1 MIKEPAPPP
10 PGYARVRVGGAE
22 AVALHAVLSTVREI
36 LAATTLYDHARAHPA
51 RREGTGRAPVYF
63 IPMKGAGSVVVRH
76 SWHGGSLARVTGDR
90 FIAPTRAPYELAMSL
105 RLRELRVPT
114 PRVVG
119 YAIYPAGAMLW
130 RSDVVTREIADSA
143 DLAASLGGAASG
155 AVARDVALHAALEL
169 LAAMARAGVRH
180 PDLNL
185 KNILIAPGMKRS
197 ATAYLLDVDRV
208 RIDTARA
215 RAAAANAARVTRSAR
230 KWRDRH
236 GAPITDA
243 DLSALESA
251 ALGSGA

>member
-1 MIKEPAPPP
+1 MSSAPAAPP
-10 PGYARVRVGGAE
+10 PGYARVRVGDTE
-22 AVALHAVLSTVREI
+22 AVALTAVLSTIRNI
-36 LAATTLYDHARAHPA
+36 LATTTLYDHAKAHEA
-51 RREGTGRAPVYF
+51 RRERQGRAPVYI

-105 RLRELRVPT
+105 QLRALRVPT

-119 YAIYPAGAMLW
+119 YAIYPAGAMLC
-130 RSDVVTREIADSA
+130 RSDVVTREIAGAA
-143 DLAASLGGAASG
+143 DLAAILGGAASG
-155 AVARDVALHAALEL
+155 VARDAALQAAVEL

-185 KNILIAPGMKRS
+185 KNILIAPGMKRP

-208 RIDTARA
+208 RVDPSRA

-236 GAPITDA
+236 GAPVTDA
-243 DLSALESA
+243 DLAALESA